1 MAEVGRNI
9 PDAVFFEAHQSF
21 CFHSIIAGKNG
32 THSFGFEALDQ
43 DTIEEGYEGLDRFE
57 RSLGSSLYIIITRS
71 ANGLRRKGGAYHD
84 AI

>member
-21 CFHSIIAGKNG
+21 CFHSFIAGKNG
-32 THSFGFEALDQ
+32 THCFGFEALNQ

-57 RSLGSSLYIIITRS
+57 RSLGSSSLYILL
-71 ANGLRRKGGAYHD
+71 LRD
-84 AI
+84 Q